1 MSKTL
6 SNYLQREHARLDRE
20 IATISRHPIPDQF
33 QLARLK
39 KLKLAVKDQL
49 SQLAAEGGTGVAA

>member
-1 MSKTL
+1 MSKSL

-20 IATISRHPIPDQF
+20 IATISRRPIPDQF

-49 SQLAAEGGTGVAA
+49 SQLATEGGTGVAA